1 MTCLVTG
8 IAGFAG
14 SHLAECLLDA
24 GREVIGLAL
33 PGEDLSRLNS
43 VRNRIDLRL
52 TDITDAGAL
61 GRVLEGLEPAYVFH
75 LAALASAAQSFD
87 RAEAVLR
94 VNTLGTLNLLEVFK
108 SRRLSKFIYISSA
121 DVYGFVRGDEIPIR
135 ETHHLKPSNPY
146 ATSKAAA
153 EVVCTQYWRTFA
165 VPVVILRPFNHTGP
179 RQGPGFA
186 PSDFARAISRIEKG
200 LEAPRLTVGNLDS
213 QRDYSDVRD
222 VVRAYCDAAEYCEPG
237 EIYNISSGQATRI
250 ADLLEALLRD
260 AHIDIEVT
268 RDPAKARPSDTPVVV
283 GDHSKFFRRTGW
295 QPQIPFDDT
304 LGDLLN
310 WWRRLEQGH
319 PGTA

>member
-14 SHLAECLLDA
+14 SHLAECLLNA
-24 GREVIGLAL
+24 GREVAGLAL

-43 VRNRIDLRL
+43 VRDRIDLRL
-52 TDITDAGAL
+52 ADITDAGAL
-61 GRVLEGLEPAYVFH
+61 ERALEGLEPAYVFH
-75 LAALASAAQSFD
+75 LAALASVPQSFAQAD
-87 RAEAVLR
+87 AALR
-94 VNTLGTLNLLEVFK
+94 VNTLGTLNLLEAFK
-108 SRRLSKFIYISSA
+108 SRRLSRFVYISSA
-121 DVYGFVRGDEIPIR
+121 DVYGFVRADEVPVR
-135 ETHHLKPSNPY
+135 ETHRLKPSNPY
-146 ATSKAAA
+146 AASKAAA

-222 VVRAYCDAAEYCEPG
+222 VVRAYRDAAECCEPG
-237 EIYNISSGQATRI
+237 EVYNISSGQATRI
-250 ADLLEALLRD
+250 ADLLSVLVSD
-260 AHIDIEVT
+260 ARIDIEVV

-283 GDHSKFFRRTGW
+283 GDHSKFSRRTGW
-295 QPQIPFDDT
+295 QPQIPFVDT
-304 LGDLLN
+304 LRNLLD
-310 WWRRLEQGH
+310 WWRSLQ
-319 PGTA
+319 